1 MTRIYFQSPAER
13 KEIKEMF
20 LNVTQISQM
29 TQIYFQSPA
38 EMKEIKEMGLRL
50 ISAAW

>member
-1 MTRIYFQSPAER
+1 MRTATSGARVPPIFARNFYF
-13 KEIKEMF
+13 
-20 LNVTQISQM
+20 
-29 TQIYFQSPA
+29 YFCPA